1 LAEQSKRVE
10 RLNADLAH
18 LEKEVV
24 DAKRQALLAL
34 SDLEPIVPRL
44 ETLADVDTYAMRLFS
59 TDNRISRAAR
69 RTLIELSKDKDPVV
83 RRECVRVFGAM
94 PDYPECFID
103 LQDPL
108 IVSRLREMVLKD
120 PERGVRLEAKLT
132 LRKLEVDL
140 GDEQY

>member
-1 LAEQSKRVE
+1 
-10 RLNADLAH
+10 
-18 LEKEVV
+18 
-24 DAKRQALLAL
+24 
-34 SDLEPIVPRL
+34 
-44 ETLADVDTYAMRLFS
+44 MRLFS